1 MRALRSHVRC
11 HHRSLRGNNLY
22 VWNRLLHITASID
35 GKTVSEIGKKQ
46 QGVLT
51 FDIGPTWQE
60 IPLSS
65 NDCGK
70 TLTLKIDNYSSRQY
84 FKLSSA
90 CMGTYNDINLTI
102 VRNNISNLAEG
113 LIIILIAV
121 ILLIYSI
128 VLRHYHINDDRMAMQ
143 YLSILSFTLTVWFM
157 MDSPIMM
164 IPLSISA
171 FRYMAAIFSMFI
183 SAVPC
188 VLFFSEILTA
198 TQKTLKTLLSFYIMA
213 LIAVLL
219 MIGLGCITLEQSFY
233 IFIIAAIIVFVMIN
247 KCCLDEYREK
257 HDRLFLYLLMAN
269 AVLLTGAVA
278 NTLSYI
284 FDNVYDVTNIFRRSY
299 IVFLACIGFTLV
311 RRSLRRF
318 ADIRAAAH
326 YRDLAYVDPVTGGDT
341 RLRFEEDINSRSRRD
356 HAWFINIDLIN
367 YKIVNQA
374 YGWEKGDRLLA
385 EMYSDIKGTL
395 RENERLCNLGNASFG
410 YLLYSESGEDTKKRI
425 ADISA
430 RLVKCARHIDRNL
443 LVGAAY
449 YACPIS
455 EDENSLNELLDMT
468 RMAYQNPYAERIPEL
483 NCYIYN
489 DKCRKELLF
498 DKELENALSDAIQNK
513 EFIPYFQPKIDLS
526 TGRMSCAE
534 ALSRWNSPKY
544 GMLMPGRFIPLFE
557 RNGMIFDVDLC
568 IFEQVCRTINHW
580 VDVGLEPPRVSVNV
594 SKAVIQREDLVK
606 RYCDVVR
613 KTHANPRYLEFELT
627 ESLAYD
633 DYDKI
638 QSILDVIHSYGSTC
652 SMDDF
657 GKSYSNLNALGMLNF
672 DTVKMDKC
680 FFDNG
685 FPADMKKQQMVE
697 GTLNL
702 LKGLRLEVVAEGIE
716 DADQAAELK
725 RLGCDMIQG
734 FYYAK
739 PMPVS
744 EFEMF
749 MRASSNMNTT
759 V

>member
-1 MRALRSHVRC
+1 
-11 HHRSLRGNNLY
+11 
-22 VWNRLLHITASID
+22 
-35 GKTVSEIGKKQ
+35 
-46 QGVLT
+46 
-51 FDIGPTWQE
+51 
-60 IPLSS
+60 
-65 NDCGK
+65 
-70 TLTLKIDNYSSRQY
+70 
-84 FKLSSA
+84 
-90 CMGTYNDINLTI
+90 
-102 VRNNISNLAEG
+102 
-113 LIIILIAV
+113 
-121 ILLIYSI
+121 
-128 VLRHYHINDDRMAMQ
+128 
-143 YLSILSFTLTVWFM
+143 
-157 MDSPIMM
+157 
-164 IPLSISA
+164 
-171 FRYMAAIFSMFI
+171 
-183 SAVPC
+183 
-188 VLFFSEILTA
+188 
-198 TQKTLKTLLSFYIMA
+198 
-213 LIAVLL
+213 
-219 MIGLGCITLEQSFY
+219 
-233 IFIIAAIIVFVMIN
+233 
-247 KCCLDEYREK
+247 
-257 HDRLFLYLLMAN
+257 
-269 AVLLTGAVA
+269 
-278 NTLSYI
+278 
-284 FDNVYDVTNIFRRSY
+284 
-299 IVFLACIGFTLV
+299 
-311 RRSLRRF
+311 
-318 ADIRAAAH
+318 
-326 YRDLAYVDPVTGGDT
+326 
-341 RLRFEEDINSRSRRD
+341 
-356 HAWFINIDLIN
+356 
-367 YKIVNQA
+367 
-374 YGWEKGDRLLA
+374 
-385 EMYSDIKGTL
+385 MYSDIKGTL
-395 RENERLCNLGNASFG
+395 REQERLCNLGNASFG

-594 SKAVIQREDLVK
+594 SKAVIQREDLVE
-606 RYCDVVR
+606 RYCDVAR

-702 LKGLRLEVVAEGIE
+702 LKGLKLEVVAEGIE

-725 RLGCDMIQG
+725 RLGCDTIQG

-739 PMPVS
+739 PMPVR

-749 MRASSNMNTT
+749 MRASSNMKIT